1 MTKSD
6 LELSMENLLETV
18 QMNILGPIAHGT
30 LTVPTPA
37 RDRGCD
43 CDCGCEATVKAEA
56 AAAHSADT
64 RPLGSPESG
73 NVGNTQARHSA
84 RTLSTAQACWACAAS
99 IARTMAAFIFI
110 PRHLGKAMCW
120 EPNQ

>member
-18 QMNILGPIAHGT
+18 QMNIHGPIAHGT

-37 RDRGCD
+37 RD
-43 CDCGCEATVKAEA
+43 CDCGCDCEA
-56 AAAHSADT
+56 AEESEVAAAYSADT

-73 NVGNTQARHSA
+73 NAGNTQARHSA
-84 RTLSTAQACWACAAS
+84 RTPSTAQACWACAAS
-99 IARTMAAFIFI
+99 IARTVAAFPFI
-110 PRHLGKAMCW
+110 PRHLSKAMC
-120 EPNQ
+120 